1 MPLETTRMQANI
13 VGTEA
18 TDTLDWNE
26 RRLALPFR
34 FGEWPLWTAR
44 FRGLSAHPDPFTT
57 PPIVDPAAPVATLG
71 ARRHSAAFLYSCPVV
86 HELPV
91 LTVRGGWLRY
101 VVSQYPHYS
110 VDVSGSFDA
119 YLQGFRGKTLSTLR
133 RKIRRAGETNERQ
146 PLTVRYDTAAAFEEF
161 FELAEPISRQSY
173 QQRLFGTGLPETA
186 EFRREVAAQA
196 DRGDIVGFI
205 LFLHDQPA
213 AYTLCPRTTPG
224 VVLYDHTGY
233 APACEQWSP
242 GTVLQYAII
251 EALFA
256 DPSTR
261 TYDLCTG
268 GGRHKELFASANQL
282 CANIYFLRVL
292 SWPMPAVLAHQALLQ
307 TSALAKS
314 ALERLRLRDRVKK
327 LMRRYA

>member
-1 MPLETTRMQANI
+1 MTLETTRMQANI
-13 VGTEA
+13 AGTET
-18 TDTLDWNE
+18 TDTLEWHE
-26 RRLALPFR
+26 RRLVLPFR

-44 FRGLSAHPDPFTT
+44 FKGLSAHPDPFTT
-57 PPIVDPAAPVATLG
+57 PPIADPDAPAATLG
-71 ARRHSAAFLYSCPVV
+71 ARRHSAAFIYSCPIVG
-86 HELPV
+86 ELPV
-91 LTVRGGWLRY
+91 LQARGGWLRY

-119 YLQGFRGKTLSTLR
+119 YLQSFRGKTLSALR

-146 PLTVRYDTAAAFEEF
+146 PLTIRYDTAAAFEEF
-161 FELAEPISRQSY
+161 FELAAPISRQSY
-173 QQRLFGTGLPETA
+173 QQRLFGTGLPETT
-186 EFRREVAAQA
+186 EFRQKVAAQA

-213 AYTLCPRTTPG
+213 AYTLCPRTTAG

-233 APACEQWSP
+233 DPACEQWSP

-256 DPSTR
+256 DPGTR

-268 GGRHKELFASANQL
+268 GGRHKELFATANQP
-282 CANIYFLRVL
+282 CANIYFLQIL
-292 SWPMPAVLAHQALLQ
+292 SWPMPVALAHRAVLQI
-307 TSALAKS
+307 SAVAKS
-314 ALERLRLRDRVKK
+314 GLERLRLRDRVKK
-327 LMRRYA
+327 LMRRHA

>member
-1 MPLETTRMQANI
+1 MTLETTRMQADI

-18 TDTLDWNE
+18 ADTLEWHE

-34 FGEWPLWTAR
+34 FGEWPLWTAH
-44 FRGLSAHPDPFTT
+44 FAGLSAHPDPFTT
-57 PPIVDPAAPVATLG
+57 TPIADPGAPAATLG
-71 ARRHSAAFLYSCPVV
+71 ARRHSAAFIYSCPTVT
-86 HELPV
+86 ELPI
-91 LTVRGGWLRY
+91 LQVRGGWLRY

-110 VDVSGSFDA
+110 VDVSGSFDT
-119 YLQGFRGKTLSTLR
+119 YLQSFRGKTLSTLR
-133 RKIRRAGETNERQ
+133 RKIRRAGDTNERQ
-146 PLTVRYDTAAAFEEF
+146 PLTVRYDTAAAFGEF
-161 FELAEPISRQSY
+161 FELAGPISRQSY

-186 EFRREVAAQA
+186 AFRREIAAKA
-196 DRGDIVGFI
+196 DRGDIMGFI

-213 AYTLCPRTTPG
+213 AYTLCPRTAPG

-233 APACEQWSP
+233 DPACEQWSP

-256 DPSTR
+256 DPKTR

-268 GGRHKELFASANQL
+268 GGRHKDLFATGNQP
-282 CANIYFLRVL
+282 CANIYFLRIL
-292 SWPMPAVLAHQALLQ
+292 SWPMPVALAHRAVLQM
-307 TSALAKS
+307 SALAKS